1 MQWLNEND
9 DVSMDYLHGAY
20 ERDKK
25 DVVSGTLSL
34 VQSDVVIG
42 TLSLVQS
49 LRILS
54 HDQLDCM
61 LVHAGILIYLATS
74 TDDTTAP

>member
-34 VQSDVVIG
+34 V
-42 TLSLVQS
+42 
-49 LRILS
+49 
-54 HDQLDCM
+54 
-61 LVHAGILIYLATS
+61 
-74 TDDTTAP
+74 

>member
-25 DVVSGTLSL
+25 DGV
-34 VQSDVVIG
+34 
-42 TLSLVQS
+42 
-49 LRILS
+49 
-54 HDQLDCM
+54 CN
-61 LVHAGILIYLATS
+61 AGHSRRLI
-74 TDDTTAP
+74 

>member
-25 DVVSGTLSL
+25 DVVCSFVSLSFHL
-34 VQSDVVIG
+34 
-42 TLSLVQS
+42 LSFWL
-49 LRILS
+49 
-54 HDQLDCM
+54 
-61 LVHAGILIYLATS
+61 
-74 TDDTTAP
+74 

>member
-25 DVVSGTLSL
+25 DGVSR
-34 VQSDVVIG
+34 SDIM
-42 TLSLVQS
+42 SS
-49 LRILS
+49 
-54 HDQLDCM
+54 
-61 LVHAGILIYLATS
+61 
-74 TDDTTAP
+74 